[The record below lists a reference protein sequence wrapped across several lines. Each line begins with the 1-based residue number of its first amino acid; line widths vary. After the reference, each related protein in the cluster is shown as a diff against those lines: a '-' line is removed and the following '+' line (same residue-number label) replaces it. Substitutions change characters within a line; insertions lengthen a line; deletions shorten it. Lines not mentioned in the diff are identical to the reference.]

1 MAKVDTRELK
11 KFQAQLQQIAAP
23 KERQRFYE
31 DCLKELAARFLR
43 KVIKRTPVG
52 KGQYEVVRSENG
64 GVEKYKRGKRKGKV
78 KFKRIAGGGTLRRGW
93 SIWLKDAIRV
103 QKVGSTYQIELVN
116 NTKYASYV
124 EYGHYQTPG
133 RYVPAI
139 GKQLKKSWVEGK
151 FCMTLSAREVEDAA
165 PAILQRKIQRYF
177 EEKINGK

>member
-31 DCLKELAARFLR
+31 DCLKDLVKRFLR
-43 KVIKRTPVG
+43 KVIKRTPTG
-52 KGQYEVVRSENG
+52 DDIYRVVRSADG
-64 GVEKYKRGKRKGKV
+64 KAVRYKRGKRKGEV
-78 KFKRIAGGGTLRRGW
+78 KRKLFQRGGTLKRGW
-93 SIWLKDAIRV
+93 STWQKKAIRV
-103 QKVGSTYQIELVN
+103 QKIGNTYQIELEN

-124 EYGHYQTPG
+124 EYGHRIHG
-133 RYVPAI
+133 GGGV
-139 GKQLKKSWVEGK
+139 VEGK
-151 FCMTLSAREVEDAA
+151 RCMTLSAREVEDAA

>member
-1 MAKVDTRELK
+1 MARVDTRELK
-11 KFQAQLQQIAAP
+11 KFQAQLRQIATP

-52 KGQYEVVRSENG
+52 KGVYEAIPPP
-64 GVEKYKRGKRKGKV
+64 KKKKGKGAKGKAPL

-93 SIWLKDAIRV
+93 SVWLKDAIRV
-103 QKVGSTYQIELVN
+103 QKIGSTYQIELVN
-116 NTKYASYV
+116 NTEYASYV
-124 EYGHYQTPG
+124 EYGHRQTPG

-139 GKQLKKSWVEGK
+139 GKRLKESWVEGQ

>member
-11 KFQAQLQQIAAP
+11 KFQAQLQQITAP

-52 KGQYEVVRSENG
+52 KGVYEAIPPP
-64 GVEKYKRGKRKGKV
+64 KKKKRKDTKGKETL

-93 SIWLKDAIRV
+93 SVWLKDAIRV
-103 QKVGSTYQIELVN
+103 QKIGNTYQIELVN
-116 NTKYASYV
+116 NTEYASYV
-124 EYGHYQTPG
+124 EYGHRQTPG
-133 RYVPAI
+133 RYVPAL
-139 GKQLKKSWVEGK
+139 GKRLKQSWVEGQ

-177 EEKINGK
+177 EEKFNGK

>member
-52 KGQYEVVRSENG
+52 KGIYEAIPPTKG
-64 GVEKYKRGKRKGKV
+64 KKKRKESLQ
-78 KFKRIAGGGTLRRGW
+78 FKRLSGGGTLRRGW
-93 SIWLKDAIRV
+93 SVWLKDAIRV
-103 QKVGSTYQIELVN
+103 QKIGSTYQIELVN
-116 NTKYASYV
+116 NTEYASYI
-124 EYGHYQTPG
+124 EYGHRQTPG
-133 RYVPAI
+133 RFVPAI
-139 GKQLKKSWVEGK
+139 GKRLKESWVEGQ

-165 PAILQRKIQRYF
+165 PAALERKIQRYF

>member
-11 KFQAQLQQIAAP
+11 KLQAQLQQIAAP
-23 KERQRFYE
+23 KERQQFYE

-52 KGQYEVVRSENG
+52 KGIYEVARSDDG
-64 GVEKYKRGKRKGKV
+64 KALKYKRGKRKGEL

-93 SIWLKDAIRV
+93 EVWLKDAIRV
-103 QKVGSTYQIELVN
+103 QKIGSTYQIELVN
-116 NTKYASYV
+116 NTEYASYV
-124 EYGHYQTPG
+124 EYGHRQTPG
-133 RYVPAI
+133 RYIPAI
-139 GKQLKKSWVEGK
+139 GKRLKKSWVEGQ

-165 PAILQRKIQRYF
+165 PAVLQRKIRRYF